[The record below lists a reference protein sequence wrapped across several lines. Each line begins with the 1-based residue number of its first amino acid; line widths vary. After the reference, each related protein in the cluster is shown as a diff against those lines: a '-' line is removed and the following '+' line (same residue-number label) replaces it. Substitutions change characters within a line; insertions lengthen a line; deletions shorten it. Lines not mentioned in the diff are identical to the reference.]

1 MKHLINDKGSSMT
14 TELVSAELKIRLT
27 STLSCTELYKYL
39 LGNEDLLRAIKSDE
53 KYRFKK
59 KFNSYIYLC
68 NCFFFLI
75 LNNKY

>member
-1 MKHLINDKGSSMT
+1 MT
-14 TELVSAELKIRLT
+14 TELASAELKIRLK
-27 STLSCTELYKYL
+27 STLACTELYKYL

-53 KYRFKK
+53 KYTFTKN
-59 KFNSYIYLC
+59 KFNNYIYLC